1 MRFGFRAATGAA
13 VSLALLVGV
22 PAAADPRGY
31 DGGGFHSGGGFG
43 YHGGGW
49 GGGYRGGG
57 WGGGWG
63 GYYGGFG
70 FGVGDALLGAAII
83 GVTAAIIAS
92 NDRPVYDSYPAYRT
106 YPPTYA
112 PPVEYGYAA
121 PSETVYAS
129 PDPVGQ
135 CSRAAATEAARRGDN
150 GRVLSIHQVTAHE
163 NGARVSVT
171 LEIRRGDRDAERA
184 RFICTAD
191 YGQVTSFRF
200 G

>member
-1 MRFGFRAATGAA
+1 MRFGLRAATGAA
-13 VSLALLVGV
+13 LSLALLAGV

-43 YHGGGW
+43 YRGGGW

-57 WGGGWG
+57 WGG
-63 GYYGGFG
+63 YYGG

-121 PSETVYAS
+121 PSEPVYAS

-171 LEIRRGDRDAERA
+171 LEIRHGDRDAECA
-184 RFICTAD
+184 RFTCTAD